1 MCALET
7 NERRGRMYQYGYD
20 EHALRRELEYYFET
34 HGLGE
39 AQKALEFA
47 WEKHDG
53 QTRINGQPF
62 IIHPLFVAKY
72 GISIGAK
79 TEEQICI
86 ALLHDICEDCGIEPT
101 DLPFSEDVQRGVS
114 YLTFKYDYGEDDDAD
129 TKQLKKIVTK
139 SETYARL
146 IEEPRAL
153 ICKGVDRY
161 HNLTT
166 AEELPENKIVKNVL
180 ETHRWL
186 LPVIYNALTIR
197 KFSAYYHQFY
207 TLSINLRSLNDLLA
221 MKHGIALNTMT

>member
-1 MCALET
+1 
-7 NERRGRMYQYGYD
+7 MYQYGYD
-20 EHALRRELEYYFET
+20 EFVLRRELEYYFQMHEFSQ
-34 HGLGE
+34 
-39 AQKALEFA
+39 AQAALEYA
-47 WEKHDG
+47 WKKHEG

-86 ALLHDICEDCGIEPT
+86 ALLHDVCEDCGIEPFE
-101 DLPFSEDVQRGVS
+101 LPFKEDVQRGVN
-114 YLTFKYDYGEDDDAD
+114 YLTFKYNYSEEDDEDAR
-129 TKQLKKIVTK
+129 QLKKIVVK
-139 SETYARL
+139 GETYSRL

-153 ICKGVDRY
+153 ICKGIDRY

-166 AEELPENKIVKNVL
+166 AEELPERKIVKNVL

-186 LPVIYNALTIR
+186 LPVIYNALTLR
-197 KFSAYYHQFY
+197 KYSAYYHQFY

-221 MKHGIALNTMT
+221 MKHSIALNTMS

>member
-1 MCALET
+1 
-7 NERRGRMYQYGYD
+7 MYQYGYD
-20 EHALRRELEYYFET
+20 EHALRRELEFYFNS
-34 HGLGE
+34 HGLAE
-39 AQKALEFA
+39 AQKALEYA
-47 WEKHDG
+47 WEKHAG

-62 IIHPLFVAKY
+62 IVHPLFVAKY

-79 TEEQICI
+79 SEEQICI
-86 ALLHDICEDCGIEPT
+86 ALLHDVCEDCDIEPQC
-101 DLPFSEDVQRGVS
+101 LPFSEEVQRGVD
-114 YLTFKYDYGEDDDAD
+114 YLTFRYDYSEDDDAD

-139 SETYARL
+139 GETYARL

-153 ICKGVDRY
+153 ICKGIDRY

-166 AEELPENKIVKNVL
+166 AEELPETKITKNVL

-186 LPVIYNALTIR
+186 LPVIYNALTVR
-197 KFSAYYHQFY
+197 RYSTYYHQFY

>member
-1 MCALET
+1 MHEHYD
-7 NERRGRMYQYGYD
+7 ERRCRMYQYGYD
-20 EHALRRELEYYFET
+20 EHVLRRELEYYFST
-34 HGLGE
+34 HELPQ
-39 AQKALEFA
+39 AQKALDFA
-47 WEKHDG
+47 WDKHAG

-62 IIHPLFVAKY
+62 IVHPLFVAKY

-79 TEEQICI
+79 SDEQICI
-86 ALLHDICEDCGIEPT
+86 ALLHDVCEDCGIEPEE
-101 DLPFSEDVQRGVS
+101 LPFSEDVQRGVR
-114 YLTFKYDYGEDDDAD
+114 YLTFKYDYDESDDDD

-166 AEELPENKIVKNVL
+166 AEELPDSKIVKNVL

-197 KFSAYYHQFY
+197 KYSTFYHQFY

-221 MKHGIALNTMT
+221 MKHGVTLNTMT

>member
-1 MCALET
+1 ML
-7 NERRGRMYQYGYD
+7 YQYGYD
-20 EHALRRELEYYFET
+20 EHALRRELEGYFSS
-34 HGLGE
+34 HDFAE
-39 AQKALEFA
+39 AQSALNYA
-47 WEKHDG
+47 WENHKG

-62 IIHPLFVAKY
+62 IVHPLFVAKY

-79 TEEQICI
+79 SEEQICV
-86 ALLHDICEDCGIEPT
+86 ALLHDVCEDCGIDPFE
-101 DLPFSEDVQRGVS
+101 LPFSEDIQRCVN
-114 YLTFKYDYGEDDDAD
+114 YLTFKYDYADSDDED
-129 TKQLKKIVTK
+129 TKQLKKIVIK
-139 SETYARL
+139 GETYARL

-153 ICKGVDRY
+153 ICKGIDRY

-166 AEELPENKIVKNVL
+166 AEELPDAKIAKNVL

-197 KFSAYYHQFY
+197 QYSAYYHQFY